1 MTMRIGVPK
10 EIKNHEY
17 RVGLTPAGAHALTLA
32 GHEVV
37 VETNAGARIGFAD
50 ADYVAAGARIASNAA
65 EAYGQADMVVKVK
78 ELQAAEFPLTR
89 PGQLLFAYQH
99 FAPDPDLLLAPTRLY
114 VNELRA
120 VADAGVPVN
129 AAAHITGG
137 GLPENLPRALP
148 EGLGAVVDAGTWDRG
163 PAFDAILSSGRVD
176 ADDAWRTFNMGI
188 GMCLIV
194 PAERAGEVAG
204 VVADAR
210 VIGRVEAGVDGV
222 QGVGAL
228 PVPLDGIDALAVG
241 GHKWLCGSEGAGFL
255 YVAPRLLERLQP
267 FNVSWHSVAE
277 DLSVPGAEIATE
289 AGVPALK
296 ASAERF
302 EEGTPNAFGNI
313 MLGEAMA
320 MLTKLGAATIAA
332 RHRELQDLLV
342 EGLRGKGY
350 RVVSSLRDGERS
362 GILSFDRPGDDP
374 DALVSALK
382 QDQIICLRRGDAVRL
397 SPHFYN
403 NADDVARAIAA
414 LPD

>member
-1 MTMRIGVPK
+1 MIDWDSYRADRPHIAAGVVWLQHAGITPLCGRVLRAGQQAMDQFATQPAASYRTLWYNATTGARQRVADFLGCDAAA
-10 EIKNHEY
+10 IALVKNTSQ
-17 RVGLTPAGAHALTLA
+17 GLIFIAESLAYAPGDTIVTLA
-32 GHEVV
+32 GEYPANRLPWRSAARHGATVRV
-37 VETNAGARIGFAD
+37 VEPD
-50 ADYVAAGARIASNAA
+50 AAGR
-65 EAYGQADMVVKVK
+65 
-78 ELQAAEFPLTR
+78 FPI
-89 PGQLLFAYQH
+89 
-99 FAPDPDLLLAPTRLY
+99 DRL
-114 VNELRA
+114 
-120 VADAGVPVN
+120 
-129 AAAHITGG
+129 AAAIDASTRVVAVSWVQYLNGFTID
-137 GLPENLPRALP
+137 LVALA
-148 EGLGAVVDAGTWDRG
+148 ELCR
-163 PAFDAILSSGRVD
+163 RH
-176 ADDAWRTFNMGI
+176 DAW
-188 GMCLIV
+188 LV
-194 PAERAGEVAG
+194 
-204 VVADAR
+204 
-210 VIGRVEAGVDGV
+210 VDGV